1 MSAHPQKRPMP
12 RLVFGFIRLLTGFVT
27 LAYLAAAMI
36 FKAHEIQN
44 ANPVLYPDIIDLLMP
59 RPILL
64 VYGIAPLLIAIAIYH
79 LYRFTLAGC
88 DPLTRN
94 FTPAGLRALRLS
106 GLFLSAGG
114 IVFMGFE
121 TLLGRLIGVATL
133 PFNSSTGLPFLI
145 IGFALATISGSGSF
159 LASKAQK
166 LRSDL
171 DQIV

>member
-1 MSAHPQKRPMP
+1 MSAHLQKRTPSG
-12 RLVFGFIRLLTGFVT
+12 LVFGLIRLLTALIA
-27 LAYLAAAMI
+27 LAYLAATLI
-36 FKAHEIQN
+36 FKAHEIQA
-44 ANPVLYPDIIDLLMP
+44 ANPGLYPTFIDLLRP

-64 VYGIAPLLIAIAIYH
+64 VYAIAPLLIAIAIYH

-133 PFNSSTGLPFLI
+133 PFNSGTGLPFMI
-145 IGFALATISGSGSF
+145 IGFALATISRNGNF
-159 LASKAQK
+159 LASRAKK
-166 LRSDL
+166 LRSEL
-171 DQIV
+171 DDIV